1 MRMNY
6 KEPYQPPTVTVDAV
20 IFKIIANQLN
30 VLVVKRADEPFK
42 GQWAL
47 PGGYSAANQ
56 TTHEA
61 LAEKVK
67 AKAGVD
73 IDQDIDY
80 LEQLYTFDNVS
91 RDPRGHA
98 VSIAYLACGVDI
110 NPVNPS
116 HEVKFVPVNNL
127 PHVAYDHD
135 DIIAYA
141 RERMASKLLYT
152 NVAYSLLP
160 EKFTLTQLQN
170 VYETIMGRDLDKRN
184 FRKKF
189 LSLNLIHE
197 TGESWREGAHRP
209 AALYAFNNKGIEVLS
224 RNFD

>member
-1 MRMNY
+1 MSY
-6 KEPYQPPTVTVDAV
+6 ALPYQPPTVTVDAV
-20 IFKIIANQLN
+20 IFKIVANELN
-30 VLVVKRADEPFK
+30 VLVVKRAEDPFK

-56 TTHEA
+56 TTLEA
-61 LAEKVK
+61 LAQKTK

-73 IDQDIDY
+73 LDNDINY

-98 VSIAYLACGVDI
+98 VSIAYLACGVEI
-110 NPVNPS
+110 EPTSPS

-135 DIIAYA
+135 EIIAYA
-141 RERMASKLLYT
+141 RERMAGKLLYT
-152 NVAYSLLP
+152 NIAFSLLP
-160 EKFTLTQLQN
+160 EKFTLTQLQT
-170 VYETIMGRDLDKRN
+170 VYEAIMGRELDKRN
-184 FRKKF
+184 FRKRF

-209 AALYAFNNKGIEVLS
+209 AALYAFNSKGIEVLS